1 MGKYKILFLDDD
13 SNVSKAAELFLN
25 PIASKLTFVSNG
37 IDCLEVLLSDQDYD
51 IIILDFMLPDI
62 DGLNILE
69 QIRNRNTIKLIPVI
83 IQTGVSSIEVDKVE
97 KLGATILHKPYTKQE
112 LYKKIYSLLLI
123 S

>member
-13 SNVSKAAELFLN
+13 SNVSKAAELFLS
-25 PIASKLTFVSNG
+25 PIASKLTFVSKG
-37 IDCLEVLLSDQDYD
+37 IECLEVLSSDQDYD